1 MILWLNP
8 LLANVFLYKSL
19 DLLNVVQSADK
30 LLNLL
35 DKFLERF
42 LIIFGGQLERMLI
55 YNGLLSGLS

>member
-55 YNGLLSGLS
+55 YNGFLSGLS